1 MATRGWL
8 KFFLRRVLPALAVLA
23 LLVASLKLAED
34 AAGGVGASQYYRWI
48 LVAAAGAL
56 VVLVFAIAQRLWRLR
71 IDLQQG
77 APGARLGRR
86 LLVMLVLLAVP
97 PVVVVY
103 GFALRFLDATI
114 DNWFNVKLEQALDDA
129 LEVGRIMID
138 ERLRV
143 AESASVGIAP
153 KLEGT
158 SATEVQGILDDEID
172 GLGAT
177 QLTVFGADGRVIA
190 TASSDPR
197 YLDPPLPD
205 ATIAM
210 RPARGSAGACC

>member
-8 KFFLRRVLPALAVLA
+8 KFALRRALPALAVLV
-23 LLVASLKLAED
+23 LLLASLKLAED
-34 AAGGVGASQYYRWI
+34 AAGGGGVGLYYRWI
-48 LVAAAGAL
+48 LGAAATAL
-56 VVLVFAIAQRLWRLR
+56 ALLALAIAQRLWRLR
-71 IDLQQG
+71 VDLQRG

-129 LEVGRIMID
+129 LEVGRIVVD

-143 AESASVGIAP
+143 AE
-153 KLEGT
+153 
-158 SATEVQGILDDEID
+158 Q
-172 GLGAT
+172 
-177 QLTVFGADGRVIA
+177 
-190 TASSDPR
+190 SSDTR
-197 YLDPPLPD
+197 SHPPSGCID
-205 ATIAM
+205 Q
-210 RPARGSAGACC
+210 